1 MVLGMVSYLSPK
13 RLKVL
18 DGRNIL
24 PIKIQDGGAAAILN
38 LVIKRERPMAT
49 SVFQAL
55 KIASKI
61 VEIGTEI
68 GWNYQLSAPPQLSA
82 PADI

>member
-49 SVFQAL
+49 GKCIPSPEDRL
-55 KIASKI
+55 KDRRNRFRNTEEIAI
-61 VEIGTEI
+61 LLT
-68 GWNYQLSAPPQLSA
+68 YT
-82 PADI
+82 